1 MLTLVSLAL
10 LVPSAHAGQAQPP
23 KFLTDLNCTAGQIP
37 KFNGTIW
44 QCGSDVNTNTD
55 TLGTLTCSEGQVPV
69 RSGASQWVCGTI
81 TDDDT
86 VGDLDCSAGQTVR
99 FNGTAWACDPP
110 SRFVDNGNGTITDN
124 QTGLMWEKKLA
135 ANDAAC
141 PLFDIPGFPPSPH
154 CAQNIYQWSN
164 SGTAPDGS
172 LFTDFL
178 ARINTQVSR
187 SSTGEFIRDVCFAG
201 HCDWRIPNLLELQT
215 IVGPCSGTTQ
225 ITCIEPIFGPI
236 IGSNLG
242 GGGSGNTPP
251 YWSSTSVDGG
261 PGVPLTSAWAVSFV
275 GRGFGEA
282 AKSNFFFVRA
292 VRGAR

>member
-1 MLTLVSLAL
+1 MSKLMATVVALVALGMLTSAPTANAQSTIKACVSNSDGTLRI
-10 LVPSAHAGQAQPP
+10 VPSSTTSC
-23 KFLTDLNCTAGQIP
+23 KKNERLISFL
-37 KFNGTIW
+37 
-44 QCGSDVNTNTD
+44 
-55 TLGTLTCSEGQVPV
+55 
-69 RSGASQWVCGTI
+69 SGAPQ
-81 TDDDT
+81 
-86 VGDLDCSAGQTVR
+86 
-99 FNGTAWACDPP
+99 P
-110 SRFVDNGNGTITDN
+110 RFVDNGDGTITDN

-135 ANDAAC
+135 ANDDAC
-141 PLFDIPGFPPSPH
+141 PLFDIPGFPRSPH
-154 CAQNIYQWSN
+154 CVQNIYQWSN

-178 ARINTQVSR
+178 ARINTEVSR

-225 ITCIEPIFGPI
+225 ITCIDPIFGPI

-242 GGGSGNTPP
+242 GGGSGSTPP
-251 YWSSTSVDGG
+251 YWSSTSFDEG
-261 PGVPLTSAWAVSFV
+261 PVPLTSAWAVSFV